1 MLQSIIM
8 ELYIVLA
15 TAFVLGA
22 AIALYWSKLSY
33 EKQLQKVKSESK
45 KQIEDLWVEKTIA
58 EQSLF
63 LINQERA
70 ASASQVNY

>member
-8 ELYIVLA
+8 EIYIVLA

-22 AIALYWSKLSY
+22 AIALFWSKSAY
-33 EKQLQKVKSESK
+33 DKQLQKVKSESR

-58 EQSLF
+58 EQRLY
-63 LINQERA
+63 LNNQKA
-70 ASASQVNY
+70 AAASQVNY

>member
-33 EKQLQKVKSESK
+33 EKQLQKVKSESRK
-45 KQIEDLWVEKTIA
+45 HIEDLWVEKTIA
-58 EQSLF
+58 
-63 LINQERA
+63 
-70 ASASQVNY
+70 